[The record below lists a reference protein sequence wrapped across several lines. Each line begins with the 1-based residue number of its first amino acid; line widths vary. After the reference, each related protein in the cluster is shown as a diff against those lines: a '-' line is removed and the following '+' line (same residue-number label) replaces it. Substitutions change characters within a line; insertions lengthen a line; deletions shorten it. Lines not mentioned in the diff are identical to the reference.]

1 MVPRESIL
9 SGPIPHQLDKI
20 LTKAARPGGHEGR
33 KENIMTNQEAYLSD
47 LDELREEID
56 RLLSLVPVG
65 KSKRELQ
72 IREQAEEAA
81 GRARATINCMKN
93 DYIIVEL

>member
-1 MVPRESIL
+1 
-9 SGPIPHQLDKI
+9 
-20 LTKAARPGGHEGR
+20 
-33 KENIMTNQEAYLSD
+33 MTNQEAYLSD

-81 GRARATINCMKN
+81 GRARATINSMKN

>member
-1 MVPRESIL
+1 
-9 SGPIPHQLDKI
+9 
-20 LTKAARPGGHEGR
+20 
-33 KENIMTNQEAYLSD
+33 MTNQEAYLSD
-47 LDELREEID
+47 LAELREEID

-65 KSKRELQ
+65 KAKRELQ
-72 IREQAEEAA
+72 VREQAEEVA